1 MLIAGMPSPTLTEV
15 ARLRLESISFFLL
28 VFLLTPF
35 AVKWLWNGL
44 QKDFTWLPKLTYV
57 SALGLVA
64 LWGLVFVVVLTMI
77 SGARELLT
85 PGAWKPQG
93 WTYALNKPEEPAAP
107 STTNPGEEK
116 LREQKLA
123 LLRAALWQ
131 YAESHDK
138 TFPPNRETT
147 GITPAV
153 WETPDASGLRYV
165 YHPGLKPD
173 QTPERPL
180 AYEPGT
186 VGDARYVLF
195 TSGAIKKLPLA
206 ELQALLKE

>member
-1 MLIAGMPSPTLTEV
+1 MLIAGMPTPTLTEV
-15 ARLRLESISFFLL
+15 TRLRVESISFFLL
-28 VFLLTPF
+28 VFLLAPF

-44 QKDFTWLPKLTYV
+44 AKDVTWLPKLGYT
-57 SALGLVA
+57 SALGVVT

-93 WTYALNKPEEPAAP
+93 FTYALNKDEPPPGP
-107 STTNPGEEK
+107 SGEEK

-147 GITPAV
+147 GLTPEV
-153 WETPDASGLRYV
+153 WETPDISGLRYV
-165 YHPGLKPD
+165 YQPGLLRD
-173 QTPERPL
+173 QVPERPL

-206 ELQALLKE
+206 DLQALLKD

>member
-1 MLIAGMPSPTLTEV
+1 MIIAGMPAPILTEV
-15 ARLRLESISFFLL
+15 ARLRVESISFFLL

-44 QKDFTWLPKLTYV
+44 RKDITWLPKLGYG
-57 SALGLVA
+57 SALALVA

-93 WTYALNKPEEPAAP
+93 WTYALNKDEQPPPAP
-107 STTNPGEEK
+107 GSSGEEK

-131 YAESHDK
+131 YAESHEK

-147 GITPAV
+147 GITPTI
-153 WETPDASGLRYV
+153 WETPDVSGLRYV
-165 YHPGLKPD
+165 YHPGLKPG
-173 QTPERPL
+173 QTPDRPL

-186 VGDARYVLF
+186 VGETRYVLF